1 MLISNPYQTEEEAA
15 KLQFVRNHYDDQY
28 YRPLLKI
35 LIKNR
40 TEEKVV
46 LNKGQSIGI
55 ITFVR
60 TVSPTLVKMS
70 SGVHN
75 FLFNNNN
82 ALTFGDVHQQTN
94 DLFKNEPQ
102 STIYTPKKD
111 QTDMLDG
118 VERFLGKQRRVT
130 AQHIFSNVYF
140 SILCH
145 ATV

>member
-1 MLISNPYQTEEEAA
+1 MIGKAFSFTTDFALTVPKGFLVLVSNPYQTEEEAA
-15 KLQFVRNHYDDQY
+15 KLQFVRNHYDEQY

-40 TEEKVV
+40 TDEKVV

-82 ALTFGDVHQQTN
+82 
-94 DLFKNEPQ
+94 
-102 STIYTPKKD
+102 
-111 QTDMLDG
+111 
-118 VERFLGKQRRVT
+118 GK
-130 AQHIFSNVYF
+130 
-140 SILCH
+140 
-145 ATV
+145 